1 MKSNAIRVALAAGA
15 LTFAL
20 GFSACGSSDNES
32 DESSE
37 ATTTTTAPA
46 NNGSDESSEPA
57 TTTTAPANAQIV
69 KVSMVEMAFTVDPP
83 GAKAGNVTFELT
95 NDGTV
100 THEMAVIKTNTKA
113 GDLPTDSSGKA
124 SEEGALGEGEA
135 EPGETDE
142 LSLKLASG
150 HYALIC
156 NLPGHYAAGMYAD
169 FNVK

>member
-1 MKSNAIRVALAAGA
+1 MKSNAIRITLAAGA
-15 LTFAL
+15 LTLAL

-37 ATTTTTAPA
+37 ATT
-46 NNGSDESSEPA
+46 

-83 GAKAGNVTFELT
+83 SAKAGNVTFDLT

-100 THEMAVIKTNTKA
+100 THEMVVLKTNKKA
-113 GDLPTDSSGKA
+113 GDLPTDSSGEP
-124 SEEGALGEGEA
+124 SEDGALGEGEA
-135 EPGETDE
+135 EPGATDE
-142 LSLKLASG
+142 FSLKLASG

-156 NLPGHYAAGMYAD
+156 NLPGHYAAGMYTD

>member
-1 MKSNAIRVALAAGA
+1 MKLNAIRIALAAGA
-15 LTFAL
+15 LTLAL

-37 ATTTTTAPA
+37 ATTTTAP
-46 NNGSDESSEPA
+46 E
-57 TTTTAPANAQIV
+57 TTTAPANSQIV
-69 KVSMVEMAFTVDPP
+69 NVSMVEMAFTVDPP
-83 GAKAGNVTFELT
+83 SAKAGNVTFDMT

-100 THEMAVIKTNTKA
+100 THELVVIKTNKKA

-124 SEEGALGEGEA
+124 SETGTVGEGEVEA
-135 EPGETDE
+135 GATDE
-142 LSLKLASG
+142 LTLKLTSA

-156 NLPGHYAAGMYAD
+156 NLPGHYTAGMYTD